1 MITAGVPLPETAVT
15 TLGDE
20 GVPCFAFNEIAFA
33 VAPKRLAWSWSD
45 LKKQQGYGQEFL
57 CIAEAGD
64 EGGVSAEGVDY
75 GTMTV
80 ATVVLG
86 QATAQDYELEIDLY
100 MLGTTLSQELTAV
113 MEELHRCKPGDG
125 YRPVAWH
132 NVFWNL
138 ISEYERLRL
147 AIETREPFHDTDQA
161 LAAHI
166 AAHYPEVTSTSRPV
180 IVRRRQKLYAECV
193 QKIQA
198 RFLERFT
205 DRTQESSDHTDS

>member
-1 MITAGVPLPETAVT
+1 MDYFCQAPLEM
-15 TLGDE
+15 
-20 GVPCFAFNEIAFA
+20 
-33 VAPKRLAWSWSD
+33 D
-45 LKKQQGYGQEFL
+45 LH
-57 CIAEAGD
+57 I
-64 EGGVSAEGVDY
+64 
-75 GTMTV
+75 
-80 ATVVLG
+80 
-86 QATAQDYELEIDLY
+86 
-100 MLGTTLSQELTAV
+100 LGTTLSRELTAL

-193 QKIQA
+193 QKIHT
-198 RFLERFT
+198 RFLERFA
-205 DRTQESSDHTDS
+205 DRTQGTSDHTDS